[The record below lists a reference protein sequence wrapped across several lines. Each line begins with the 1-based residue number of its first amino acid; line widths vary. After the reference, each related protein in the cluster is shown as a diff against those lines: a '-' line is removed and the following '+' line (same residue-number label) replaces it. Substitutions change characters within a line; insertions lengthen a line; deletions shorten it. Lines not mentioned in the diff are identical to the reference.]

1 VTARVKRALRAVGLI
16 GAWGIGWLGERMVAR
31 IIRAL
36 RANREG
42 ERAAGLLSGVCK
54 RFTGLPASARLEI
67 MRAVRDVPV
76 CLFIRPDMPRTDEL

>member
-1 VTARVKRALRAVGLI
+1 MTARVKRALRAVGLI
-16 GAWGIGWLGERMVAR
+16 GAWGIGWLGER